1 MKSVAVI
8 LDGGFVLKKLS
19 TILQRDISGEDV
31 YNFATNCLKTDS
43 EELFRIFFYHCA
55 PYEEKKFNPIIGQY
69 IDFKNT
75 VTAKKNNQLLL
86 DLAQRN
92 HVAVRKGHLV
102 FRGWTIKEA
111 TLSRIQRQIAQSQVS
126 ATSQTSFQPLKN
138 IINNFHYLDPHAAN
152 AAPADD
158 ENGRMRYN
166 IPAAGGGRSL
176 FLGAASPTLR
186 RTPTTRCTTDC
197 RSFGKHAG

>member
-1 MKSVAVI
+1 VKAVETN
-8 LDGGFVLKKLS
+8 LLKFMQGTKQF
-19 TILQRDISGEDV
+19 IIPIYQRKYS
-31 YNFATNCLKTDS
+31 
-43 EELFRIFFYHCA
+43 
-55 PYEEKKFNPIIGQY
+55 
-69 IDFKNT
+69 
-75 VTAKKNNQLLL
+75 
-86 DLAQRN
+86 
-92 HVAVRKGHLV
+92 
-102 FRGWTIKEA
+102 WTIK
-111 TLSRIQRQIAQSQVS
+111 QCRQLWNDIVRAAEDEKIKGHFVGSIVY
-126 ATSQTSFQPLKN
+126 
-138 IINNFHYLDPHAAN
+138 IDPHAAN